1 VTPINRSR
9 LPVPAAGPAFRF
21 PAVQK
26 RSLATGLRVWTVE
39 RRGLPVV
46 TFLLI
51 LPSGSG
57 SDPAGRAGLS
67 ALTAD
72 MLDEGSGDRSAL
84 DVQDALARM
93 GAELNTEVGPD
104 ATTLTLTTLTR
115 FIEPALVL
123 FADIVAKPALAE
135 ADFQRVRELR
145 LNRLAQ
151 LRDMPPAVADRV
163 LLREIYRGHPY
174 GHLSIGT
181 EQGLRDASLDDLV
194 GFHRGAYLPQ
204 QMVFIA
210 VGDETHER
218 LAGGVESAFGGWLPD
233 QTREKVRLDE
243 PDAVSTAEP
252 PDAPPERRL
261 AVVHRPGAAQSELR
275 IGRLA
280 AARLTP
286 EYHTLLVLNTV
297 LGGQFVSR
305 INMNL
310 RQDKGYTYGA
320 RTSFDFRR
328 RRGPFVL
335 QASVHTASTAD
346 AIREALGELD
356 AVRGRRPVTP
366 HELDTARAALTQGFP
381 RNFETAEQMARGLA
395 QLALYGLPDDYF
407 DRFVPAV
414 NAVTAG
420 QVTESAL
427 AYLDPSAMITAI
439 VGDQE
444 VFGSRLQDLGLG
456 EAVEVPG
463 LD

>member
-1 VTPINRSR
+1 MLVDRSR
-9 LPVPAAGPAFRF
+9 LPVPAADPVFRL

-26 RSLATGLRVWTVE
+26 GGLANGLRAWTVE
-39 RRGLPVV
+39 HRGLPVV
-46 TFLLI
+46 TFLLV

-57 SDPAGRAGLS
+57 SDPVGRAGLS

-84 DVQDALARM
+84 DIQDALARM

-115 FIEPALVL
+115 FIEPALAL
-123 FADIVAKPALAE
+123 FADIVASPALTE
-135 ADFQRVRELR
+135 SDFLRVRELR

-151 LRDMPPAVADRV
+151 LRDMPPAIADRV
-163 LLREIYRGHPY
+163 LLREIYRAHPY

-181 EQGLRDASLDDLV
+181 EQGLRDASLEELV
-194 GFHRGAYLPQ
+194 GFHRRAYLPPRI
-204 QMVFIA
+204 VVIA
-210 VGDETHER
+210 VGDDTHER
-218 LAGGVESAFGGWLPD
+218 LARGVESAFSGWRPGATGD
-233 QTREKVRLDE
+233 EVGPDE
-243 PDAVSTAEP
+243 PDTGSAGGP
-252 PDAPPERRL
+252 GDAPPERRL
-261 AVVHRPGAAQSELR
+261 AIVHRSGAAQSELR

-280 AARLTP
+280 AARSTP
-286 EYHTLLVLNTV
+286 DYHTLLVLNTV

-320 RTSFDFRR
+320 LTSFDFRR
-328 RRGPFVL
+328 GRGPFVL
-335 QASVHTASTAD
+335 QASVHTSSTAD

-356 AVRGRRPVTP
+356 AIRGRRPVTP
-366 HELDTARAALTQGFP
+366 HELDTARAALTKGFP
-381 RNFETAEQMARGLA
+381 RNFETAEQIARGLA

-407 DRFVPAV
+407 EQFVPVV

-420 QVTESAL
+420 QVTESAF

-439 VGDQE
+439 VGDRDA
-444 VFGSRLQDLGLG
+444 FGSRLQSLGLG

>member
-1 VTPINRSR
+1 MTRVDRSR
-9 LPVPAAGPAFRF
+9 LPVPFADPVFRL

-26 RSLATGLRVWTVE
+26 LLLASGLRVWTVE
-39 RRGLPVV
+39 HRGLGVV

-84 DVQDALARM
+84 DIQDALARM

-104 ATTLTLTTLTR
+104 ATTLTLTTLTG
-115 FIEPALVL
+115 FIEPALAL
-123 FADIVAKPALAE
+123 FADIVARPALAE
-135 ADFQRVRELR
+135 ADFLRVRELR

-151 LRDMPPAVADRV
+151 LRDMPPAIADRV
-163 LLREIYRGHPY
+163 LLREIYRAHPY
-174 GHLSIGT
+174 SHLSIGT
-181 EQGLRDASLDDLV
+181 ERGLRDASLEDLV
-194 GFHRGAYLPQ
+194 GFHRRAYLPPRT
-204 QMVFIA
+204 VVIA
-210 VGDETHER
+210 VGDDTHER
-218 LAGGVESAFGGWLPD
+218 LARGVESAFGGWRAGDTADAEGP
-233 QTREKVRLDE
+233 DE
-243 PDAVSTAEP
+243 PDTGSAAGLG
-252 PDAPPERRL
+252 DAPLERRL
-261 AVVHRPGAAQSELR
+261 AVVHRSGAAQSELR

-280 AARLTP
+280 AARSTP
-286 EYHTLLVLNTV
+286 DYHTLLVLNTV

-328 RRGPFVL
+328 GRGPFVL
-335 QASVHTASTAD
+335 QASVHTSSTTD
-346 AIREALGELD
+346 AVREALGELE
-356 AVRGRRPVTP
+356 AIRGPRPVTP
-366 HELDTARAALTQGFP
+366 HELDTARAALTRGFP
-381 RNFETAEQMARGLA
+381 RNFETAEQIARGLA

-407 DRFVPAV
+407 EQFVPLV
-414 NAVTAG
+414 NAVTAA
-420 QVTESAL
+420 QVTESAS
-427 AYLDPSAMITAI
+427 AYLDPSTMITAI
-439 VGDQE
+439 VGDRDA
-444 VFGSRLQDLGLG
+444 FGSRLPSLGLG

>member
-1 VTPINRSR
+1 MTPVDRSH
-9 LPVPAAGPAFRF
+9 LPVPAAGPAFWF
-21 PAVQK
+21 PAVQR
-26 RSLATGLRVWTVE
+26 RSLANGLRVWTVE
-39 RRGLPVV
+39 LRGLPVV

-84 DVQDALARM
+84 DIQDALARM

-104 ATTLTLTTLTR
+104 ATTLTLTTLTG
-115 FIEPALVL
+115 FIGPALAL
-123 FADIVAKPALAE
+123 FADIVARPALAE
-135 ADFQRVRELR
+135 ADFLRVRELR

-181 EQGLRDASLDDLV
+181 EQGLRDASLEELV

-204 QMVFIA
+204 RMVFVA

-218 LAGGVESAFGGWLPD
+218 LAGGVESAFGGWCPGPPGGEARPNE
-233 QTREKVRLDE
+233 T
-243 PDAVSTAEP
+243 DAVSAAEP
-252 PDAPPERRL
+252 SDAPPERRL

-280 AARLTP
+280 AARSAP
-286 EYHTLLVLNTV
+286 DYHTLLVLNTV

-328 RRGPFVL
+328 GRGPFVL
-335 QASVHTASTAD
+335 QASVHTVSTAD
-346 AIREALGELD
+346 ALREA
-356 AVRGRRPVTP
+356 
-366 HELDTARAALTQGFP
+366 Q
-381 RNFETAEQMARGLA
+381 NGL
-395 QLALYGLPDDYF
+395 Y
-407 DRFVPAV
+407 
-414 NAVTAG
+414 
-420 QVTESAL
+420 
-427 AYLDPSAMITAI
+427 
-439 VGDQE
+439 
-444 VFGSRLQDLGLG
+444 
-456 EAVEVPG
+456 
-463 LD
+463 